1 MSYKPFH
8 PDATTC
14 ISNDSLALWIRAP
27 VTGDLLQVPGL
38 GPAYAAA
45 FKAAGITTTHQLIA
59 KYLSFKGEGVGSV
72 ELMDRFYYWIQDT
85 LQENKGNTKAGVA
98 AAIGEKAN
106 LVFPKIYDVSCYE
119 RR

>member
-1 MSYKPFH
+1 MSLKPFH
-8 PDATTC
+8 PADSNVAGDAM
-14 ISNDSLALWIRAP
+14 AVWIQAP
-27 VTGDLLQVPGL
+27 VTGDLQQVAGL
-38 GPAYAAA
+38 GPVYAAA

-85 LQENKGNTKAGVA
+85 LKENRGNTKAGVA
-98 AAIGEKAN
+98 LAIGEKVN
-106 LVFPKIYDVSCYE
+106 ITFPGIYDDSCYE